1 MREGE
6 NYKTIIKEML
16 EDTQDVEV
24 LCFVY
29 TVLKNLLK

>member
-16 EDTQDVEV
+16 EDIEDVEV

-29 TVLKNLLK
+29 TV

>member
-1 MREGE
+1 MRKGE

>member
-1 MREGE
+1 MDERTNFKE
-6 NYKTIIKEML
+6 IIQELLEETEDKEI
-16 EDTQDVEV
+16 

>member
-1 MREGE
+1 MDERTNFKE
-6 NYKTIIKEML
+6 IIQEL
-16 EDTQDVEV
+16 LEETEDTEI